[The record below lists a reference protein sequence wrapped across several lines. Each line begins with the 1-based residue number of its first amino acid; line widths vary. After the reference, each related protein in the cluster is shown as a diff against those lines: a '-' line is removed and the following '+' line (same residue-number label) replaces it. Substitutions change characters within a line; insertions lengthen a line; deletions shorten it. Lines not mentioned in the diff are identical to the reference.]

1 MAATGKESLS
11 VVFIPDRT
19 AVFVVPLHAGGTH
32 DAAVHSLNGS
42 PRIVEDATRQYTP
55 IVVEFD
61 PDFMLVSMEM
71 WRKSHDMQI
80 PISDEFKIHFME
92 NRRRLLEGFVIT
104 GKPWRSS
111 CATRTRSASL
121 PFAGGRVR
129 LAVQPFP
136 SWPED
141 GLKAPNDL
149 APQFG

>member
-1 MAATGKESLS
+1 VAATGKESLS

-92 NRRRLLEGFVIT
+92 NRR
-104 GKPWRSS
+104 P
-111 CATRTRSASL
+111 A
-121 PFAGGRVR
+121 AGGICDHGQALEIIVR
-129 LAVQPFP
+129 DPNAVGEPAFCWRARATGCAAVSQLARRR
-136 SWPED
+136 SE
-141 GLKAPNDL
+141 GTE
-149 APQFG
+149 